1 MKLGTK
7 LIRSVVKS
15 QHSGDLADKL
25 GEVALDALLTPSL
38 LRDIPV
44 IGTAISLAK
53 AGNDIAAYFFAKKI
67 ALFLNEIES
76 VSREERQA
84 FFDQQCSDDNN
95 EKLGETTL
103 LLLDK
108 IDAMILAQCIGRAF
122 SLLMAG
128 EISRGAFDL
137 FAYTIKDL
145 NPYLIQ
151 QLKQVYSVENVM
163 IVDSAAA
170 VQLSNYGLMDV
181 TTKST
186 TTNPGTLDKGY
197 EKTAHG
203 QKFYDL
209 ILAPSMCG

>member
-1 MKLGTK
+1 MKLGMK

-15 QHSGDLADKL
+15 QHAGDLADKL
-25 GEVALDALLTPSL
+25 GEVALDTLLTPSL

-67 ALFLNEIES
+67 ALFLHEIEA
-76 VSREERQA
+76 VSEEERQA
-84 FFDQQCSDDNN
+84 FFDQHCSDENN
-95 EKLGETTL
+95 ETLGETTL

-122 SLLMAG
+122 RLLMAG
-128 EISRGAFDL
+128 AISRRAFDM
-137 FAYTIKDL
+137 FVYTIKDL

-151 QLKQVYSVENVM
+151 QLKQVYAVENVM
-163 IVDSAAA
+163 IVDAAAA
-170 VQLSNYGLMDV
+170 VQLSNHGLMQV
-181 TTKST
+181 TVKST
-186 TTNPGTLDKGY
+186 MTNPGTLDTAY

-203 QKFYDL
+203 QRFHDL
-209 ILAPSMCG
+209 ILAPPAR